1 MKTSVYTYIMQN
13 YLSEDI
19 VGAFLE
25 YNKDEDPEYLKE
37 FVEQSTI
44 SEIVAEFVDNCID
57 NGESTIDVLNKYV
70 DDHYI
75 TINPKIEKL
84 CEKYIVLEKTYENDG
99 YFYITQ
105 RSNFKTVNLC
115 DCFDDYGQQIGCYR
129 AKCYSFDNSDCDAEQ
144 DCLKELY
151 EHFNIEYS
159 DDDLLFNIEET
170 ISGENDLLKNI
181 EKEKIKEFIDNWK
194 EENEWHVEV
203 EAWTYWDGRNYRTII
218 LQSDFGIEDVR
229 EIDEEEQEAILTEL
243 PENPDI
249 EKPVVQ
255 VETENYIFT
264 FSRYASDPFYCSVC
278 EK

>member
-1 MKTSVYTYIMQN
+1 MKT
-13 YLSEDI
+13 
-19 VGAFLE
+19 
-25 YNKDEDPEYLKE
+25 KE
-37 FVEQSTI
+37 E
-44 SEIVAEFVDNCID
+44 
-57 NGESTIDVLNKYV
+57 
-70 DDHYI
+70 
-75 TINPKIEKL
+75 IEKL
-84 CEKYIVLEKTYENDG
+84 CEKCIVVEKTYGSDG
-99 YFYITQ
+99 YFFITKK
-105 RSNFKTVNLC
+105 SNFETVNLC
-115 DCFDDYGQQIGCYR
+115 ECFNNYGHQIGCYD
-129 AKCYSFDNSDCDAEQ
+129 AQCYSFDNSDSDAFK
-144 DCLKELY
+144 DCLRDLY
-151 EHFNIEYS
+151 EHLSVEYS
-159 DDDLLFNIEET
+159 DDDLNYSIEE
-170 ISGENDLLKNI
+170 ILEGDNDLLVNFHKNQI
-181 EKEKIKEFIDNWK
+181 DEFIKNWK

>member
-37 FVEQSTI
+37 FVEQATI

-57 NGESTIDVLNKYV
+57 NGESAIDVLNKYV

-75 TINPKIEKL
+75 TI
-84 CEKYIVLEKTYENDG
+84 ENDG

-159 DDDLLFNIEET
+159 DDDLLFSIEET

-218 LQSDFGIEDVR
+218 
-229 EIDEEEQEAILTEL
+229 
-243 PENPDI
+243 
-249 EKPVVQ
+249 
-255 VETENYIFT
+255 
-264 FSRYASDPFYCSVC
+264 PFL
-278 EK
+278 KF